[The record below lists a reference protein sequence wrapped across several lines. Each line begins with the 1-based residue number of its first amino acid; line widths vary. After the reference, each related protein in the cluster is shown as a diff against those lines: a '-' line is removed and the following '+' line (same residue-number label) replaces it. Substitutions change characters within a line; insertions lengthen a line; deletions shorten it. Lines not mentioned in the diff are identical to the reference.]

1 MKTVA
6 AYIRVSTEEQSELS
20 PDSQLEKIREYV
32 ARNDMDLPDEYI
44 FQDIG
49 ISGRKAKNRPDFN
62 RMIAL
67 AKESSRPFDAV
78 LVWKFSRFSRSQE
91 ESILYKNLLKK
102 KYGVAVI
109 SISEDIPDDEF
120 GKLIERIIEWMDEF
134 YSTRLA
140 GEVRRGME
148 EAVNRGYPVSTA
160 PFGYKMQ
167 KRDNK
172 TPQKLIVDEENAK
185 YVKMMYDDFE
195 SGIGAREIAQK
206 LNAMEVRTTRGN
218 LWETRTV
225 SDILRNRTYIGYIHW
240 NPKGRTPRYHHSEDV
255 IETKGSHDP
264 IISEEQFNR
273 VQKQI
278 QKNKEMYGKHR
289 RAQSSTPYMLHGLVK
304 CSSCGATLTRATSD
318 SLQCLNYAHGRC
330 KTSHYIKLAIITPM
344 VVNLIKEM
352 VDGTVPPV
360 FSNPIPE
367 KHDNTDIMLAEA
379 KKRLERIFT
388 SYERGIYDEETFI
401 ERSKKVK
408 KEIEQLEKA
417 RPKPTAPTITK
428 THFDVVKIITDP
440 NESEERKN
448 AALSAI
454 IDKIIFNRADSSI
467 IVRMK
472 HKPTDIEVKKTH
484 Q

>member
-20 PDSQLEKIREYV
+20 PDSQLEKIREYA

-49 ISGRKAKNRPDFN
+49 ISGRKVKNRPAFN
-62 RMIAL
+62 KMVAL

-148 EAVNRGYPVSTA
+148 EAVNRGYPVTIA

-172 TPQKLIVDEENAK
+172 NPQKLIVDEDKAK

-195 SGIGAREIAQK
+195 SGMGTREIAQK
-206 LNAMEVRTTRGN
+206 LNAMEIRTTRGN
-218 LWETRTV
+218 LWENRTV
-225 SDILRNRTYIGYIHW
+225 EDILKNRTYIGFIHW
-240 NPKGRTPRYHHSEDV
+240 NPKGRTRRYQYCEDV
-255 IETKGSHDP
+255 IKTKGAHEP
-264 IISEEQFNR
+264 IISEEQFER
-273 VQKQI
+273 VQERIK
-278 QKNKEMYGKHR
+278 KNKEMYGKYK
-289 RAQSSTPYMLHGLVK
+289 RAQGSAPYMLHGLVK
-304 CSSCGATLTRATSD
+304 CSSCGATLTRATTD
-318 SLQCLNYAHGRC
+318 SLQCLNYARGKC
-330 KTSHYIKLAIITPM
+330 KTSHSIKLAKITPM
-344 VVNLIKEM
+344 VVTLIQKM
-352 VDGTVPPV
+352 VEGTIPPV

-367 KHDNTDIMLAEA
+367 KHDNTDVMLAEA

-388 SYERGIYDEETFI
+388 SYERGIYDEDTFI
-401 ERSKKVK
+401 ERSQKVK
-408 KEIEQLEKA
+408 KEIEQIEKA
-417 RPKPTAPTITK
+417 RPKSTAPAITK

-440 NESEERKN
+440 NESEEKKN
-448 AALSAI
+448 TALSAI
-454 IDKIIFNRADSSI
+454 VDKIIFNRTDGS
-467 IVRMK
+467 VVVKMK
-472 HKPTDIEVKKTH
+472 HKPTDIEM
-484 Q
+484 